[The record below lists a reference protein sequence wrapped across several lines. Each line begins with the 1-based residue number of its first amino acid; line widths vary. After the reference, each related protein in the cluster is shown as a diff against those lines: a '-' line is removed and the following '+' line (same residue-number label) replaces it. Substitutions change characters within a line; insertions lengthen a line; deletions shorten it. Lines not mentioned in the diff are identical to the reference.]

1 MSLYVLDTDILTLYR
16 RGHPV
21 VFQRVNSHPGQD
33 LAITVMSVE
42 EQLSGWYTLLRQS
55 RKRDQIAHAYDRLI
69 DSVQFHSRW
78 RILPYPVSAMSRYD
92 SLKKMK
98 IRIGKTD
105 SQIAAI
111 ALENG
116 GTLVTRN
123 LRDFQQIPGLPLE
136 NWAV

>member
-16 RGHPV
+16 KGHPV

-42 EQLSGWYTLLRQS
+42 EQLSGWYALLRQA
-55 RKRDQIAHAYDRLI
+55 KRRDELAHAYDRLI
-69 DSVQFHSRW
+69 DAVQFHARW
-78 RILPYPVSAMSRYD
+78 RIFSYTQSAMSRYD

-98 IRIGKTD
+98 IRIGNTD
-105 SQIAAI
+105 LRIAAI
-111 ALENG
+111 TLENG

-123 LRDFQQIPGLPLE
+123 LRDFQQIPNLPLE